1 MTQQLFE
8 SLKWLCAQ
16 GAQSI
21 PLICHISADLEPL
34 PQHLMT
40 DSPSSEYLGL
50 ETENV
55 FFQVQHLRKLVRLG
69 AHQLLWALPGSPG
82 KHRIF
87 LYLPYGRHS
96 FASTT
101 PGAQSP
107 QRAPHTP
114 SSRPPATA
122 AIPPAASSGPGHR
135 QSPER
140 HRRDASPRRPHSPAH
155 RGAGSQWEARM
166 AALAP
171 GARPCRWAWRRPCW
185 VPEGAG
191 ARHQ

>member
-55 FFQVQHLRKLVRLG
+55 FFQVQHLRKLVRLS

-87 LYLPYGRHS
+87 LYLPYGGHS

-101 PGAQSP
+101 PGAQTP
-107 QRAPHTP
+107 QSAPTHRAP
-114 SSRPPATA
+114 A
-122 AIPPAASSGPGHR
+122 
-135 QSPER
+135 R
-140 HRRDASPRRPHSPAH
+140 HRRDSPCGLL
-155 RGAGSQWEARM
+155 GARAPPE
-166 AALAP
+166 P
-171 GARPCRWAWRRPCW
+171 GAPP
-185 VPEGAG
+185 AG
-191 ARHQ
+191 RVA